1 MVLLRNM
8 TKFQAGYGDSHH
20 ACLETDFFKYITQKI
35 LIPVQAV
42 AAAGRSTAEVAA
54 VADSVA
60 VVFVVVDNIQ
70 RMSAWLR
77 DPESKKCEDAQ
88 YNLAS

>member
-1 MVLLRNM
+1 M
-8 TKFQAGYGDSHH
+8 
-20 ACLETDFFKYITQKI
+20 TQKI
-35 LIPVQAV
+35 LLPVLAV

-70 RMSAWLR
+70 LMSAWLR
-77 DPESKKCEDAQ
+77 GPEME
-88 YNLAS
+88 NPFNH

>member
-1 MVLLRNM
+1 M
-8 TKFQAGYGDSHH
+8 
-20 ACLETDFFKYITQKI
+20 ETLGVIQGLVIEIMPPQEMITQKN

-70 RMSAWLR
+70 QRPAWPR
-77 DPESKKCEDAQ
+77 DPDMESQ
-88 YNLAS
+88 FNN